1 MSASAEFITST
12 VFAAITVMIG
22 LGAIWIVRWQT
33 YFLLRHQSMY
43 INQSIPSK
51 HDFAFLWLHLATGLT
66 STPSTDQDVEGG
78 RTLTGA
84 SMHQVESIELA
95 SLTQPSTGLLNANE
109 DVGLDIDGNSSVI
122 TDGRSVGF
130 PTSSTTPVDF
140 GQKPGAGIL
149 ENYQSTKKGPSVL
162 RSGTPSCGLTR
173 NQSTGSDSTVDNH
186 PIFAGLPNLSSA
198 ALPEDVIENSQID
211 ETSFRTLEDV
221 QRQTRN
227 MK

>member
-1 MSASAEFITST
+1 MSASAEFITGT
-12 VFAAITVMIG
+12 IFAAIMVMIG

-43 INQSIPSK
+43 INQSTPSE
-51 HDFAFLWLHLATGLT
+51 HDFAFLSLHLVTGLT
-66 STPSTDQDVEGG
+66 STPSTDQDVERG

-95 SLTQPSTGLLNANE
+95 SLNQPSAGLLNANE
-109 DVGLDIDGNSSVI
+109 DASLDVDGNSSAI
-122 TDGRSVGF
+122 TDGRS
-130 PTSSTTPVDF
+130 TTPVEF
-140 GQKPGAGIL
+140 GQKPGAGVL
-149 ENYQSTKKGPSVL
+149 ENYQSTKKDSSVL
-162 RSGTPSCGLTR
+162 RSGTPSSGLTR
-173 NQSTGSDSTVDNH
+173 NQSIVDSRPV
-186 PIFAGLPNLSSA
+186 FAGLSILSSVV
-198 ALPEDVIENSQID
+198 LPEDVVESSQID